1 MRNVDLQM
9 SISAV
14 LSESAQDSTSTFR
27 RSATSAYSDLKR
39 EEIDSPEDLLQM
51 NGNRRVAQ
59 IIHLRPEAL
68 AAYKECHANVWPEV
82 LQQIHDCN
90 MRNCKSTTNRF

>member
-1 MRNVDLQM
+1 MIDAHLQI

-14 LSESAQDSTSTFR
+14 ISESAQDSTSTFR
-27 RSATSAYSDLKR
+27 RSTTSAYNDLTRK
-39 EEIDSPEDLLQM
+39 EIDSPEDLPQM

-68 AAYKECHANVWPEV
+68 AAYKECHAKVWPEV